1 MFHLPISL
9 TSDSTSRFSQYP
21 QPLPS
26 YPGTRDKKS
35 FVPADFS
42 LRIDR
47 LPLTSSGPSRY
58 ITAMLLS
65 PVQPLVAAYV
75 MGLLAAMPIGPVN
88 MIAIRRGVMWRWTHT
103 LACGSGAAIGDLTLF
118 CLALLG
124 GRWLLPYLESGT
136 VRIILAATGIAVL
149 VPVGVLFLVRG
160 FSLSLRAI
168 ARARR
173 RLQDKPPQHFIVDVA
188 TGTALTL
195 FNPLCAGY
203 WGAATAGWLPI
214 AKIYLGWAY
223 FGWGLSMA
231 GAGLMS
237 WFLLLTVLV
246 RFTPNRLGPVFF
258 RYVNFVCGLILLGF
272 GVFCGSLIVQTL
284 RNHS

>member
-1 MFHLPISL
+1 
-9 TSDSTSRFSQYP
+9 
-21 QPLPS
+21 
-26 YPGTRDKKS
+26 
-35 FVPADFS
+35 
-42 LRIDR
+42 
-47 LPLTSSGPSRY
+47 
-58 ITAMLLS
+58 MLLS

-136 VRIILAATGIAVL
+136 VRIVLAATGIAVL

-160 FSLSLRAI
+160 FSLSLPAI

-203 WGAATAGWLPI
+203 WGAATAGWLPS